1 MATKRPS
8 PNQKSSNYSN
18 LELSSLLSTYK
29 EINSSLS
36 LPYPP
41 TNEFR
46 SINDALNAFV
56 SLSKILASKL
66 QEYSSRSANSVLQEQ
81 LEALKLKSIDEV
93 IAT

>member
-8 PNQKSSNYSN
+8 PNQKTSNFSN
-18 LELSSLLSTYK
+18 LDLSSLLMTYK
-29 EINSSLS
+29 EINSSLA

-46 SINDALNAFV
+46 TINDALNAFV

-66 QEYSSRSANSVLQEQ
+66 QEFSSRSVNSALQEQ
-81 LEALKLKSIDEV
+81 LEALKLKLIDEV
-93 IAT
+93 LFT